1 MPLMPKEDFA
11 GATIYT
17 GSRGEYHWLT
27 STEQYMGAVVQLCPD
42 VAVGRY
48 LAVTSID
55 GGSPWL
61 TEAQRAAGWQLRSGM
76 AYSQRVSTAEE
87 LFYQRDGNDCP
98 GYDEWYLFD
107 TPPQHLGEILAG
119 NPFIENNKPRSGRV
133 LVFVGWGAFVLHD
146 TDPASQTINEMFWQ
160 QLDWIR
166 PDVYVSDSRENLT
179 FVSKHLH
186 LFERVHE
193 RLSAAL
199 RA

>member
-1 MPLMPKEDFA
+1 MLKEEF
-11 GATIYT
+11 GGGTIYT

-27 STEQYMGAVVQLCPD
+27 SAEQYMGAVVQLCPD
-42 VAVGRY
+42 IALGRY

-55 GGSPWL
+55 SGSPWL

-107 TPPQHLGEILAG
+107 TSPQHLGEILAG
-119 NPFIENNKPRSGRV
+119 NPFIETNKPRPGRLV
-133 LVFVGWGAFVLHD
+133 VFVNWGGFVLHD
-146 TDPASQTINEMFWQ
+146 TDTASQTIHEMFWRQ
-160 QLDWIR
+160 MDWIR
-166 PDVYVSDSRENLT
+166 PDVYVSDGRENLT
-179 FVSKHLH
+179 FVCKLLD
-186 LFERVHE
+186 LFKSVHE

-199 RA
+199 KG